1 MNVSM
6 LYTISYIIAIA
17 AAVTLSLYFFR
28 EYSIKKLP
36 ASLAWGIGFILYAFA
51 QSEHLIA
58 VLFGEVALGKPGYLG
73 GLLIYAV
80 AMTLFYYG
88 TSLLFFNPG
97 SFFRE
102 KVATIIF
109 AVLALY
115 SGYITYSFP
124 IEGFTKAAGTYIQS
138 VMWIIFLIITF
149 LFYRVTRRLPI
160 KDPRKKV
167 LSLVSLGWALVTI
180 YTLYLGL
187 LMGRWTIVDAV
198 FLILHAA
205 AWSMILYGMVL
216 GKAAKS

>member
-6 LYTISYIIAIA
+6 LYTVSYIIAIA
-17 AAVTLSLYFFR
+17 AAIILSMYFFR
-28 EYSIKKLP
+28 EYSIKRLP
-36 ASLAWGIGFILYAFA
+36 ASLAWGIGFILYALA
-51 QSEHLIA
+51 QTSHLIA
-58 VLFGEVALGKPGYLG
+58 ELFGEVTLGKSGYFG
-73 GLLIYAV
+73 GLLIYAI

-102 KVATIIF
+102 KAAILIF
-109 AVLALY
+109 AVLGSF

-124 IEGFTKAAGTYIQS
+124 LEGFTQTAGTYIQS

-149 LFYRVTRRLPI
+149 LFYRVTRRLP
-160 KDPRKKV
+160 KNDPRKKV
-167 LSLVSLGWALVTI
+167 LSLVSVGWAMVTM

-187 LMGRWTIVDAV
+187 LIGRWVIIDAL
-198 FLILHAA
+198 FLIIHAV
-205 AWSMILYGMVL
+205 AWIMILYGMVL